1 MAIDTYYKSLS
12 NDARITFVEKVLER
26 CCEAWGVK
34 KIQEIKDDNGN
45 KMFAIGD
52 STISQWYSRPTFP
65 WDFVVTTALKT
76 GVDLDFLVFGNAKVS
91 SEGDLNQVII
101 GVSNALYESCDFDL
115 MEKEHIP
122 YIMKKIERELGVT
135 PSNKM
140 KTGS

>member
-1 MAIDTYYKSLS
+1 M
-12 NDARITFVEKVLER
+12 
-26 CCEAWGVK
+26 
-34 KIQEIKDDNGN
+34 
-45 KMFAIGD
+45 
-52 STISQWYSRPTFP
+52 
-65 WDFVVTTALKT
+65 
-76 GVDLDFLVFGNAKVS
+76 S
-91 SEGDLNQVII
+91 SEGDLNQIII